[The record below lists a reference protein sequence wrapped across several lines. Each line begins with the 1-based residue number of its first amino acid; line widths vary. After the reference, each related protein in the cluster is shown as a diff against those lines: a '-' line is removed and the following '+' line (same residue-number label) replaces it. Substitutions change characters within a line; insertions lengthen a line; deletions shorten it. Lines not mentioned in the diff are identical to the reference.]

1 MKRYLEQLQDDVDSF
16 KDAEEAAEWVKAN
29 GGYEYTP
36 TSPPTFIDKIKMGM
50 ENLYPRW
57 LFRNFGQFFIDE
69 EFNKKADKWEQE
81 TYYQTANPNATNSE
95 LDAKKIVYP
104 PYHIDRLEND
114 GYVYNDILD
123 WYERTWSTNEGKET
137 IKEVYKEKEDGWY
150 NIMIGYGDRVFYEEK
165 IQ

>member
-1 MKRYLEQLQDDVDSF
+1 MCIRD
-16 KDAEEAAEWVKAN
+16 
-29 GGYEYTP
+29 
-36 TSPPTFIDKIKMGM
+36 
-50 ENLYPRW
+50 R
-57 LFRNFGQFFIDE
+57 
-69 EFNKKADKWEQE
+69 
-81 TYYQTANPNATNSE
+81 
-95 LDAKKIVYP
+95 VYP

>member
-1 MKRYLEQLQDDVDSF
+1 MAAMKRYLEQLQDDVDSF

-57 LFRNFGQFFIDE
+57 LFRNYGTMVTKE
-69 EFNKKADKWEQE
+69 YKA
-81 TYYQTANPNATNSE
+81 TANPNATNSE

-150 NIMIGYGDRVFYEEK
+150 NILIGYGDRVFYEEK